1 MTKKTLRSAVIAS
14 TPALLLASGLAHAVE
29 FQAGNTTFSVEGYA
43 KLDMIYDFDDR
54 LGRFT
59 FHDQIGA
66 DSSDS
71 GHFRMQAGQSRI
83 GFRSVT
89 ETDQGPLVLFANM
102 DFFDGDAARTGS
114 NSGGNPRLREVY
126 GQWNGITAGR
136 TWTTFNTF
144 VGTPEILDFT
154 NTVGQAGLDLQTQL
168 RYTVGGF
175 SIALEAPDD
184 LVSSLNGSAIANAGG
199 ERSSTFGATNSSR
212 LPDLTANYHG
222 QAGPVDYAVG
232 AMVRQLRVTSGTVTG
247 FDGNQLAVEN
257 DSETGWGLF
266 GAAAMEVA
274 PGTTVRGILT
284 GGDGIGN
291 YLYFQPAPAA
301 YYDPN
306 GEKIETIE
314 AFGGSASITQE
325 IGPGRATL
333 AYAYAYADNED
344 FYRDVEISNAD
355 LFLAGHKFQSIF
367 VNYLWEPIER
377 VTYGIE
383 LGWHR
388 VDRLRKFEDG
398 ERVERSSNDDA
409 YRLMTSLIYDF

>member
-14 TPALLLASGLAHAVE
+14 TPALLLASSLGHAVE
-29 FQAGNTTFSVEGYA
+29 IQVGNSTLSLEGYA

-66 DSSDS
+66 DSSD
-71 GHFRMQAGQSRI
+71 GHFRMQAGQSRL
-83 GFRSVT
+83 GFRSAT
-89 ETDQGPLVLFANM
+89 PTDQGDLVLFANF
-102 DFFDGDAARTGS
+102 DFFGGDAAG
-114 NSGGNPRLREVY
+114 NESGGSLRMREFY

-144 VGTPEILDFT
+144 VGTPETLDFT
-154 NTVGQAGLDLQTQL
+154 NAIGQAGLDLQTQL
-168 RYTVGGF
+168 RYTVNGF

-199 ERSSTFGATNSSR
+199 QKSSTFGASNQSK
-212 LPDLTANYHG
+212 LPDLTMNYHWTQEG
-222 QAGPVDYAVG
+222 VDFAVG
-232 AMVRQLRVTSGTVTG
+232 AMVRQLRVGRGTEVSGDGEDISVGTSDTATG
-247 FDGNQLAVEN
+247 F
-257 DSETGWGLF
+257 GLF
-266 GAAAMEVA
+266 AAAATEIA
-274 PGTTVRGILT
+274 PGTTVRGVVA

-301 YYDPN
+301 YFDPN
-306 GEKIETIE
+306 RGKVETIE
-314 AFGGSASITQE
+314 AVGGSASITQE

-344 FYRDVEISNAD
+344 FYRDVEIDNAN

-367 VNYLWEPIER
+367 VNYLFEPIER

-388 VDRLRKFEDG
+388 VDRLRKFDG
-398 ERVERSSNDDA
+398 DGNVTERSSNDDA
-409 YRLMTSLIYDF
+409 YRIMTSLIYDF

>member
-14 TPALLLASGLAHAVE
+14 APALLLASGLAQAVE
-29 FQAGNTTFSVEGYA
+29 FQAGNTTFSLEGYA
-43 KLDMIYDFDDR
+43 KLDLIYDVDDR

-66 DSSDS
+66 DSSD

-83 GFRSVT
+83 GFRTVT
-89 ETDQGPLVLFANM
+89 PTDQGDLVLFANM
-102 DFFDGDAARTGS
+102 DFFGGDAAG
-114 NSGGNPRLREVY
+114 NESGGNLRLREFY

-154 NTVGQAGLDLQTQL
+154 NAVGQAGLDLQTQL

-184 LVSSLNGSAIANAGG
+184 LVSSLNASAIANAGG
-199 ERSSTFGATNSSR
+199 QKSSTFGASNQSR
-212 LPDLTANYHG
+212 VPDLTANYHWT
-222 QAGPVDYAVG
+222 QENVDFAVG
-232 AMVRQLRVTSGTVTG
+232 GMLRQLRVGRGDADAIESSDTDV
-247 FDGNQLAVEN
+247 
-257 DSETGWGLF
+257 GWGLF
-266 GAAAMEVA
+266 AAASTQIA
-274 PGTTVRGILT
+274 PGTTLRGT
-284 GGDGIGN
+284 VAGGDGIGN

-301 YYDPN
+301 YVDA
-306 GEKIETIE
+306 ERQKIDTIE
-314 AFGGSASITQE
+314 AIGGSVSLTQE

-333 AYAYAYADNED
+333 AYAYAYADTED
-344 FYRDVEISNAD
+344 FMERGNIDGTDGDN
-355 LFLAGHKFQSIF
+355 LFFLGNKFQSIF
-367 VNYLWEPIER
+367 VNYLWEPIDR

-388 VDRLRKFEDG
+388 GDRPRNFDADG
-398 ERVERSSNDDA
+398 NLANRSSDDDA
-409 YRLMTSLIYDF
+409 YRIMTSLIYDF

>member
-14 TPALLLASGLAHAVE
+14 TPALLLATSLGHAVE
-29 FQAGNTTFSVEGYA
+29 IQVGNSTLSLEGYA

-66 DSSDS
+66 DSSD
-71 GHFRMQAGQSRI
+71 GHFRMQAGQSRL
-83 GFRSVT
+83 GFRSAT
-89 ETDQGPLVLFANM
+89 PTDQGDLVLFANF
-102 DFFDGDAARTGS
+102 DFFGGDAAG
-114 NSGGNPRLREVY
+114 NESGGSLRMREFY

-144 VGTPEILDFT
+144 VGTPETLDFT
-154 NTVGQAGLDLQTQL
+154 NAVGQAGLDLQTQL

-184 LVSSLNGSAIANAGG
+184 LVSSLNASAIANAGG
-199 ERSSTFGATNSSR
+199 EKSSTFGASNQSR
-212 LPDLTANYHG
+212 VPDLTTNYHWSQNG
-222 QAGPVDYAVG
+222 VDFAVG
-232 AMVRQLRVTSGTVTG
+232 GMLRQLRVGRG
-247 FDGNQLAVEN
+247 NADNIDGS
-257 DSETGWGLF
+257 DTTTGWGLF
-266 GAAAMEVA
+266 GAAATQIA
-274 PGTTVRGILT
+274 PGTTVRGVVA

-301 YYDPN
+301 YYDAN
-306 GEKIETIE
+306 RDKIETIE
-314 AFGGSASITQE
+314 AVGGSASITQE

-333 AYAYAYADNED
+333 AYAYAYADTDNFMERGSID
-344 FYRDVEISNAD
+344 ATDDGN
-355 LFLAGHKFQSIF
+355 LFFLGNKFQSIF
-367 VNYLWEPIER
+367 VNYLFEPIER

-388 VDRLRKFEDG
+388 VDRPRNFDG
-398 ERVERSSNDDA
+398 DGNLNDRSSNDDA
-409 YRLMTSLIYDF
+409 YRIMTSLIYDF

>member
-66 DSSDS
+66 DSSD

-144 VGTPEILDFT
+144 VGTPETLDFT
-154 NTVGQAGLDLQTQL
+154 NAVGQAGLDLQTQL

-199 ERSSTFGATNSSR
+199 QRSSTFGASNQSK
-212 LPDLTANYHG
+212 LPDLTMNYHWT
-222 QAGPVDYAVG
+222 QDSVDFAVG
-232 AMVRQLRVTSGTVTG
+232 AMVRQLRVGRGDPDVDVGNSLETSDT
-247 FDGNQLAVEN
+247 A
-257 DSETGWGLF
+257 TGWGLF
-266 GAAAMEVA
+266 GAASTEIA
-274 PGTTVRGILT
+274 PGTTVRGVVA

-301 YYDPN
+301 YFDPN
-306 GEKIETIE
+306 REKIETIE
-314 AFGGSASITQE
+314 AVGGSASITQE

-344 FYRDVEISNAD
+344 FYRDVEISNDD
-355 LFLAGHKFQSIF
+355 LFLAGHKFQSII

-388 VDRLRKFEDG
+388 VDRLRKFENG
-398 ERVERSSNDDA
+398 ERVERSSDDDA
-409 YRLMTSLIYDF
+409 YRIMTSLIYDF

>member
-1 MTKKTLRSAVIAS
+1 MMKKTLRSAVIAS

-83 GFRSVT
+83 GFRSQT

-154 NTVGQAGLDLQTQL
+154 NAVGQAGLDLQTQL
-168 RYTVGGF
+168 RYTVNGF

-199 ERSSTFGATNSSR
+199 ERSSTFGARNQSR

-222 QAGPVDYAVG
+222 RAGQVDYAVG
-232 AMVRQLRVTSGTVTG
+232 AMVRQLRVGRVEDE
-247 FDGNQLAVEN
+247 DGNTISS

-274 PGTTVRGILT
+274 PGTTVRGIVA

-306 GEKIETIE
+306 RENIETIE
-314 AFGGSASITQE
+314 AIGGSFSITQE

-333 AYAYAYADNED
+333 AYAYAYADTDDFFED
-344 FYRDVEISNAD
+344 TQLDGTDPDN
-355 LFLAGHKFQSIF
+355 LFFAGNKFQSIF

-388 VDRLRKFEDG
+388 VDRPRSFGDDG
-398 ERVERSSNDDA
+398 AINRSSDDDA
-409 YRLMTSLIYDF
+409 YRIMTSLIYDF